1 MLSSR
6 RQFVSMRDFLEDLE
20 VRSSVS
26 EQPAREKKEKSRKHK
41 LRNIF
46 RLEENKERD
55 NRYAS
60 LVMTHHTLNTRSAQY
75 LQERKTVAY
84 LQIIP

>member
-1 MLSSR
+1 MLGSR

-26 EQPAREKKEKSRKHK
+26 EQPGREKKEKSRKHK

-60 LVMTHHTLNTRSAQY
+60 LVMTHHTLNTSSAQY
-75 LQERKTVAY
+75 L
-84 LQIIP
+84 

>member
-1 MLSSR
+1 
-6 RQFVSMRDFLEDLE
+6 MRDFLEDLE

-26 EQPAREKKEKSRKHK
+26 EKPARENKQRSSKHK

-46 RLEENKERD
+46 RLEETKTRDRDHGD

-60 LVMTHHTLNTRSAQY
+60 LVTNHSTQ
-75 LQERKTVAY
+75 
-84 LQIIP
+84 

>member
-1 MLSSR
+1 
-6 RQFVSMRDFLEDLE
+6 MRDFLEDLE

-26 EQPAREKKEKSRKHK
+26 DKPTSRENKQRSSKKHK

-46 RLEENKERD
+46 RLEETKTRDRDHGD

-60 LVMTHHTLNTRSAQY
+60 LVTYQTPQY
-75 LQERKTVAY
+75 PLR
-84 LQIIP
+84 